1 MAKWRPVS
9 YHCYKRTALSVAGPD
24 MSPKKM
30 PQQVLL
36 AKCSTQISLFLKR
49 SFEVNVCFLGGGSGL
64 GDRQVG
70 VWAATGEE
78 VFGSDDFLG
87 SLGSF
92 LGVFGR
98 VFLGGSLGVLG

>member
-1 MAKWRPVS
+1 M
-9 YHCYKRTALSVAGPD
+9 
-24 MSPKKM
+24 
-30 PQQVLL
+30 
-36 AKCSTQISLFLKR
+36 
-49 SFEVNVCFLGGGSGL
+49 CFLGGGSGL

-78 VFGSDDFLG
+78 VFGRDDFLG